1 MPSIRG
7 WRAED
12 VTDDAQSLRKR
23 LRNAGL
29 SAAAVD
35 AAWPGWWT
43 DDADSSPSAR
53 AELRFALARNL
64 GLSAKALVGERV
76 DFVWRDSARFKHLA
90 DCDAG
95 DRAALN
101 SFGAS
106 VGRLLMRATEGGPGL
121 VGIPAVKL
129 RAMLLGGSSAVE
141 LVGLLAAC
149 WSAGIPVAYLRV
161 SPLPTKSMHAMVVG
175 NAGRHA
181 ILLSRDARYP
191 AITAFTLAHEIG
203 HVALGHV
210 RGADIIVDAEDPARG
225 ADGDEEERA
234 ADRYALEL
242 LMGSAEPT
250 ISINFDTFNS
260 AELADAALR
269 AGPEYGI
276 DPGTLA
282 LAVAYQRNAYPVAM
296 AAMRFIY
303 TNPSPVWLAVN
314 RVASRHLRLD
324 TAGDDGA
331 EFLARVLG
339 LASA

>member
-1 MPSIRG
+1 VK
-7 WRAED
+7 D
-12 VTDDAQSLRKR
+12 NAQGLRKR
-23 LRNAGL
+23 LRSAGL

-35 AAWPGWWT
+35 AAWPSWWT

-53 AELRFALARNL
+53 AELRFALARKL

-76 DFVWRDSARFKHLA
+76 DFVWRDTARFKHLG
-90 DCDAG
+90 DCGED

-106 VGRLLMRATEGGPGL
+106 VGRLLMRASDDGPSL
-121 VGIPAVKL
+121 VGIPAADL
-129 RAMLLGGSSAVE
+129 RAILLGGRGVVE

-149 WSAGIPVAYLRV
+149 WSAGIPVGHLRV
-161 SPLPTKSMHAMVVG
+161 SPLATKSMHAMVVG

-181 ILLSRDARYP
+181 ILLSRDASYP

-210 RGADIIVDAEDPARG
+210 RDADIIVDAEDPARG
-225 ADGDEEERA
+225 VEGDEEERA

-242 LMGSAEPT
+242 LMGSAEPA

-260 AELADAALR
+260 AELADAVLR
-269 AGPEYGI
+269 AAPEYGI
-276 DPGTLA
+276 EPGTLA
-282 LAVAYQRNAYPVAM
+282 LVVAYQRNAYPVAM

-303 TNPSPVWLAVN
+303 TNPAPVWVAVN
-314 RVASRHLRLD
+314 GVASRHLNFAA
-324 TAGDDGA
+324 AGDEGA

-339 LASA
+339 LDS